1 MNIAVARPR
10 ASAGDLMINE
20 IDIRNYKC
28 FEHLHI
34 SNCRRVN
41 VIVGDN
47 GTGKTA
53 LLEAI
58 FLALGATSDLV
69 IRFRQSRGLDASFRG
84 TSRKIEEALWRDYFY
99 DLDLSKTISVGLTGA
114 GAEARSVWIDRGQG
128 ELLIPLDSNQPP
140 TVSSAIQFRWKDHN
154 GKVWSAIPE
163 ISATGVKLPETGED
177 LPDFFFFTANQVYP
191 SADNADR
198 FSALNSVKRRKF
210 IDVFTK
216 EYGFIDDLSVESVMG
231 APAIYGTISGVSD
244 KLPITSISGGINR
257 LMSFL
262 VAMASREKSVILI
275 DEGENGLFHSH
286 HNASWETLLTFAR
299 EYNSQIFLTTHS
311 EEWLE
316 SLAVVMNSELDDVAL
331 WRAERVNAVPTIR
344 QFTGKQVPLGIRS
357 GEVR

>member
-1 MNIAVARPR
+1 MNIAVARSR
-10 ASAGDLMINE
+10 ASADDLMINE

-58 FLALGATSDLV
+58 FLALGSTSELLV
-69 IRFRQSRGLDASFRG
+69 RFRQFRGLEGSFRG
-84 TSRKIEEALWRDYFY
+84 SARKIEEALWRDYFY

-128 ELLIPLDSNQPP
+128 ELLIPLDSNLPT

-177 LPDFFFFTANQVYP
+177 LPDFFFFSANQAYP

-198 FSALNSVKRRKF
+198 FSALNMVKRHKF
-210 IDVFTK
+210 IEKFIK
-216 EYGFIDDLSVESVMG
+216 EYDFITDLSVKSVVG
-231 APAIYGTISGVSD
+231 SPAIYGTIRGVSD
-244 KLPITSISGGINR
+244 ELPITSISGGINR
-257 LMSFL
+257 FMAFL
-262 VAMASREKSVILI
+262 LAIASREKSVILI
-275 DEGENGLFHSH
+275 DEGENGIFHSH
-286 HNASWETLLTFAR
+286 HNAFWEMLLTYAR

-331 WRAERVNAVPTIR
+331 WRAERVKEVSTIR